1 MSGNK
6 QVSKIFLRGCGRILE
21 ALKTE
26 KQSAKIREANIRK
39 GNSGQAEKKK
49 SGKVER
55 KGIPQQSHKLQKI
68 PV

>member
-1 MSGNK
+1 MVGN
-6 QVSKIFLRGCGRILE
+6 FCGLGRGNSHGSE
-21 ALKTE
+21 
-26 KQSAKIREANIRK
+26 QSAKIREANIRK